1 MLNIRG
7 GRNCLWW
14 CQGWQMQPLKNSP
27 FIQLLGFDNLEALH
41 MDLELNIARTRKWSH
56 NDLTGFLHLS
66 RIVSFQTKFNWKK
79 NQLYFLQTDCMD
91 WESIPNFYYFLI
103 VYSQVW
109 QPPTSVKI
117 FRNEATFR
125 QTYLHSVNVSN
136 SWWKYFCIMCL
147 IKLVVKGSQN
157 SWSTVVI
164 SLIASP
170 NLGKE

>member
-1 MLNIRG
+1 
-7 GRNCLWW
+7 
-14 CQGWQMQPLKNSP
+14 
-27 FIQLLGFDNLEALH
+27 

-56 NDLTGFLHLS
+56 NDLTGFLHLG

-79 NQLYFLQTDCMD
+79 DQLYFLQTDCMD
-91 WESIPNFYYFLI
+91 WESIPNFYCFLI

-136 SWWKYFCIMCL
+136 SWWKYFCIICL

-157 SWSTVVI
+157 SWSTMVI

-170 NLGKE
+170 NLWKE